1 MNSCEKKESEAYV
14 YAINR
19 AREVEV
25 GPEVG
30 KDFTQRI
37 AKQRKS
43 FFAVI
48 SKQLKIRKNL
58 IKLRI
63 DYFKSHAY

>member
-1 MNSCEKKESEAYV
+1 MKKKKESEAYV

-19 AREVEV
+19 ARKVEV

-37 AKQRKS
+37 V
-43 FFAVI
+43 AVI

-58 IKLRI
+58 IKL
-63 DYFKSHAY
+63 

>member
-1 MNSCEKKESEAYV
+1 MKKKESEAYV

-19 AREVEV
+19 ARKVEV

-30 KDFTQRI
+30 KDFTQCI
-37 AKQRKS
+37 V
-43 FFAVI
+43 AVI

-63 DYFKSHAY
+63 DYFKSRAY